1 MYGDGRPALRLD
13 FSARSGYVAAM
24 TRHVDF
30 EKIENFRD
38 FGDYPTRH
46 GRRMPKGRFYRSA
59 NHHSASAEDLAVLS
73 RLSPSHIVD
82 LREKVERDRE
92 PSARWPGF
100 SARVIETDLG
110 HEPNDTYWEKMKTA
124 PLTPEWM
131 FEDGLDYYRRAP
143 LVPRH
148 IHLYEL
154 YFEALAEAEG
164 PILVHCAAGKDRTG
178 IICALTHHIAGV
190 EDEHIFEDYLLTNDE
205 GRIGRRIVYLQD
217 LFLRNT
223 GRALSAEAARV
234 ACSVHEEYLRTAF
247 AVMNEACG
255 SVDGYLE
262 DKLGVDAARRE
273 ALEARLLD

>member
-100 SARVIETDLG
+100 KLG
-110 HEPNDTYWEKMKTA
+110 LWFHA
-124 PLTPEWM
+124 C
-131 FEDGLDYYRRAP
+131 F
-143 LVPRH
+143 
-148 IHLYEL
+148 
-154 YFEALAEAEG
+154 
-164 PILVHCAAGKDRTG
+164 AAGGRTPRTSCSCLAG
-178 IICALTHHIAGV
+178 GSLRHQAGAL
-190 EDEHIFEDYLLTNDE
+190 
-205 GRIGRRIVYLQD
+205 
-217 LFLRNT
+217 
-223 GRALSAEAARV
+223 
-234 ACSVHEEYLRTAF
+234 
-247 AVMNEACG
+247 G
-255 SVDGYLE
+255 SL
-262 DKLGVDAARRE
+262 
-273 ALEARLLD
+273 